1 MTFHKE
7 VYAFIN
13 YYPKFPGR
21 IDIVNLWK
29 FLNSIAMLDIQETD
43 GFFPENHVSE
53 IPYLIWKPGFKL
65 YGKICRQQRS
75 VGFFVKKSL
84 IENGMKGYKY
94 SNRMIPCQI
103 LPSIMDDFLNV
114 VNETLKTKFN
124 SILVNRY
131 ENGKDYISFHRDNE
145 KGVDPKD
152 GVASFSLGEPN
163 SERIMT
169 IKNNEGKKVV
179 DIPLKIGSLVHM
191 LEGCQKNRTHG
202 IKKQNHVKGVRIS
215 LTMRRMI

>member
-1 MTFHKE
+1 MTFCK
-7 VYAFIN
+7 VDPFIKYYA
-13 YYPKFPGR
+13 KFPGR
-21 IDIVNLWK
+21 FNIVNLWK
-29 FLNSIAMLDIQETD
+29 FLISIAMLNLRD
-43 GFFPENHVSE
+43 NHVFPYV
-53 IPYLIWKPGFKL
+53 IPYLIWKPEFKL

-169 IKNNEGKKVV
+169 IKNNEGKKIV

-202 IKKQNHVKGVRIS
+202 IKKQNHVKGIRIS